1 MGRVADIIKR
11 PLIMK
16 RILIILLAVV
26 MCLPVRADSDGK
38 QVLGNLFRAGMQAVQ
53 NTLKHEQEDKEEP
66 GEAKGSSSDSPEAF
80 SRVLIDSLE
89 KSFSGIK
96 ERYKKEGRSYA
107 RELGD
112 IVAER
117 IVRSSRVQSVLFTLR
132 MICWAVIAYLIL
144 VTILLLVSLQR
155 LRANDRRIL
164 ELLRE
169 IRQKEEKEE
178 KEDAL

>member
-66 GEAKGSSSDSPEAF
+66 GEAKGSSSEAF

-89 KSFSGIK
+89 KSFTGIK